1 MLCTHLLLFQFEQ
14 MTPFNKLWVNWHC
27 WKIWG
32 WHWLLD
38 LVISLFYSVL
48 TILDTLVPET
58 LTWRD
63 TQRETERGRGR
74 VKGKTWSEEK
84 GLWPRPLWIPLRC
97 RNVVQ
102 ILIGFLNSYPGA
114 TVDIWYNDN
123 SYWLSICRH
132 GSKVDNMEVR
142 FSTAEARGPSL
153 CLGFFLLFSLPAC
166 LPACRSLAR
175 SLAPSLPPSLPP
187 SFSPSML
194 GPLVP
199 G

>member
-14 MTPFNKLWVNWHC
+14 MTLFNKLWVNWHC

-38 LVISLFYSVL
+38 LVISLFYSVP

-63 TQRETERGRGR
+63 TQRETQRGRGR
-74 VKGKTWSEEK
+74 VKGKTWREEK
-84 GLWPRPLWIPLRC
+84 GLWPRPLRIPLPC

-132 GSKVDNMEVR
+132 GSKVLNSWGQR
-142 FSTAEARGPSL
+142 PFSS
-153 CLGFFLLFSLPAC
+153 LGFFPFVLSACLPAC
-166 LPACRSLAR
+166 LPASH
-175 SLAPSLPPSLPP
+175 SLPPSLPLSLP
-187 SFSPSML
+187 PC
-194 GPLVP
+194 
-199 G
+199 